1 MCIAVVHQKNGT
13 HGRSKLKLLLPTI
26 GVFFTPLMLKNAF
39 GYQDEIRRISSR
51 RFVAPSFND
60 IRLIL
65 NTAQIMGVLA
75 QHESFELIT
84 FDGDLTLYND
94 GACLLPDN
102 PVIPRILRLLSQ
114 GVKVAII
121 TAAGYDR
128 SERYYERL
136 GGLLESI
143 KLNVQAEKLVD
154 PTFIVVGGESNYVY
168 KFDMDSSE
176 TLLRQVPRATWM
188 LDEMR
193 AWSDTDMQALLD
205 IAEGALRDCIS
216 TLSLSAEVLRKER
229 AVGIIPRTEP
239 GTRKFTREQL
249 EETVLVAQQV
259 VEASLPGRRIPFCAF
274 NGGNDVFVDI
284 GDKAW
289 GVRVCQK
296 YLGGID
302 GSRTLHVGDQFL
314 SAGSNDFKA
323 RTACTT
329 AWIANPA
336 ETVQLLDELAIHSAS
351 RTKR

>member
-1 MCIAVVHQKNGT
+1 MYIAVVHQKNGT

-39 GYQDEIRRISSR
+39 GYQEEIRRISSR

-143 KLNVQAEKLVD
+143 KLNVQPEKLVD

-176 TLLRQVPRATWM
+176 TLLRQIPRATWM

-229 AVGIIPRTEP
+229 AVGIIPRTGP

-274 NGGNDVFVDI
+274 NGRWPESCLSRSGVFSKSWCRSMWNYV
-284 GDKAW
+284 
-289 GVRVCQK
+289 
-296 YLGGID
+296 L
-302 GSRTLHVGDQFL
+302 
-314 SAGSNDFKA
+314 
-323 RTACTT
+323 TT
-329 AWIANPA
+329 
-336 ETVQLLDELAIHSAS
+336 
-351 RTKR
+351 